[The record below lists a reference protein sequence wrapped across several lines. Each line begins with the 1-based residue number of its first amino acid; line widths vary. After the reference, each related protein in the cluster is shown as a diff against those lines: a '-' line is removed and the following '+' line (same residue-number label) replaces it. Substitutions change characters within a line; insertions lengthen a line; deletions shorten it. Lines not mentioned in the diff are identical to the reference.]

1 MGSSGGL
8 NANLLKDVVFMEL
21 AVQAQ
26 RCALPGIKGMDLASI
41 RQEIGRVKG
50 EDTHPCP
57 TEMPTE
63 RVMQMLSGRPTVVCA
78 FGRFTVQPEGSAERQ
93 I

>member
-26 RCALPGIKGMDLASI
+26 RCALPGIKGMDIASI
-41 RQEIGRVKG
+41 RPEIG
-50 EDTHPCP
+50 
-57 TEMPTE
+57 
-63 RVMQMLSGRPTVVCA
+63 
-78 FGRFTVQPEGSAERQ
+78 
-93 I
+93 